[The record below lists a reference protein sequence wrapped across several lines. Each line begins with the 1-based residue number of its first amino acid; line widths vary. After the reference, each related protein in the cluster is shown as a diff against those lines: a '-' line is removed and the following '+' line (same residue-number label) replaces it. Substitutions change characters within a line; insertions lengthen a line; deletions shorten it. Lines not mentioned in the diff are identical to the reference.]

1 MRRGAERIEQHGRG
15 VRTGDRCFG
24 VLDGHALRQTERV
37 RLRDVVCRPERAD
50 VALLVAEHAKQ
61 HGAYLAVGQLSVRTE
76 CAVGIAADD
85 VVVLEIRVA
94 ERRIDVSRRP
104 VRGVHVRE
112 DRVACIGTC
121 IVNAHGGDGELAEF
135 CPGQRTV
142 RLKAIV
148 SCALHDAE
156 RAENGGCL
164 LK

>member
-1 MRRGAERIEQHGRG
+1 MH
-15 VRTGDRCFG
+15 TF
-24 VLDGHALRQTERV
+24 
-37 RLRDVVCRPERAD
+37 
-50 VALLVAEHAKQ
+50 
-61 HGAYLAVGQLSVRTE
+61 AVGQLSVRTE

-104 VRGVHVRE
+104 VRGVHIRE
-112 DRVACIGTC
+112 DRVAGIGTC